1 MNKQFH
7 EIDLKRWLK
16 MFQKKFNEEWRNKWW
31 LGWINKGW
39 RNKFMGKKQIN
50 KDGWINNSIMNE
62 WIDESYDPIKE
73 PISTL

>member
-1 MNKQFH
+1 
-7 EIDLKRWLK
+7 
-16 MFQKKFNEEWRNKWW
+16 
-31 LGWINKGW
+31 
-39 RNKFMGKKQIN
+39 MGKKQIN